1 MMRSMWPRRP
11 GGTGW
16 CASTARNSTHTIRQ
30 RRRRM
35 ATRRAK
41 DQEEGPAPPTI
52 PKSGQK
58 SAAEPHKRAAELRTA
73 LNRAAHEYYVLDRPT
88 IADATYDKMFRELVE
103 LEAAF
108 PDLSTPDSPTRR
120 VGAEAQSQL
129 AKHEHLRPMLSLGN
143 AFDDEELRAW
153 EERLLKIAGQE
164 LQVSGYTAELKIDGT
179 AVALTYEDHLFVMG
193 ATRGNGIIGE
203 DVTVNLRTVRDVPL
217 RLNESAPAGRIEIRG
232 EVYFPFDRFE
242 KMNAERARA
251 GDSVFANPRDAA
263 AGSLRQLDPA
273 ITASRP
279 LRFYGYS
286 VAAPDGEELP
296 FRTQSELLAALVEW
310 GVPVA
315 PNRRRCATLAEVESW
330 AHEIEHDVRPTLNF
344 AIDGGVVKVDSLRLQ
359 EELGVVGGRE
369 PRWAIA
375 RKFAPDIA
383 ETRLLAIEVNVGR
396 TGALNPFA
404 VLEPVEIGGVIVKLA
419 TLHNED
425 LIVSKD
431 LRVGDWVQ
439 VKRAGEV
446 IPQIIAP
453 IPEKRTGTEKPW
465 RMPSKCPACGTPP
478 TREEGEAAIY
488 CPNVACP
495 GRQLEGLVH
504 FTSRGAMDIRGL
516 SYARIQQLVT
526 AGLVRDAGD
535 IYSLKRESLL
545 KLEGY
550 AAKGADSL
558 IAAIQASKSQPLSR
572 LLHALGIRHVGSIA
586 AQVLAQH
593 FGTLDAIMAASAKD
607 IESVRGIGATIA
619 NGVVA
624 FFSDPAGKALVQ
636 KLRRA
641 GVNFAEPRAVVAGGP
656 LSGMTVVIT
665 GTLPTLSRAKATAL
679 IEAAGGRITGS
690 VSRSTS
696 FLVAGEEAGSKLE
709 KAKSLGVEVIDE
721 AGLLRRTQ
729 SPATSSS

>member
-1 MMRSMWPRRP
+1 MF
-11 GGTGW
+11 
-16 CASTARNSTHTIRQ
+16 
-30 RRRRM
+30 
-35 ATRRAK
+35 RALLEIENEFP
-41 DQEEGPAPPTI
+41 D
-52 PKSGQK
+52 
-58 SAAEPHKRAAELRTA
+58 LRTA
-73 LNRAAHEYYVLDRPT
+73 
-88 IADATYDKMFRELVE
+88 
-103 LEAAF
+103 
-108 PDLSTPDSPTRR
+108 DSPTRR

-129 AKHEHLRPMLSLGN
+129 TKHEHLRPMLSLGN

-153 EERLLKIAGQE
+153 EERLLKIAGKE
-164 LQVSGYTAELKIDGT
+164 VKASGYTAELKIDGT
-179 AVALTYEDHLFVMG
+179 AVALTFEDQLFVMG

-203 DVTVNLRTVRDVPL
+203 DVTVNMRTVRDVPL
-217 RLNESAPAGRIEIRG
+217 RLNESAPPGRIEIRG

-251 GDSVFANPRDAA
+251 GDSVFANPRNAA

-286 VAAPDGEELP
+286 VAAPDGEDLP

-330 AHEIEHDVRPTLNF
+330 AHEIEHDVRSRLNF

-383 ETRLLAIEVNVGR
+383 ETKLLAIEVNVGR
-396 TGALNPFA
+396 TGAMNPFA

-425 LIVSKD
+425 LIISKD

-446 IPQIIAP
+446 IPQVIAP

-465 RMPSKCPACGTPP
+465 RMPSKCPACGTAP

-516 SYARIQQLVT
+516 SYARIQQLVS

-535 IYSLKRESLL
+535 IYSLKRDGLL

-550 AAKGADSL
+550 AAKGADAL

-593 FGTLDAIMAASAKD
+593 FGTLDAIVTASAQD

-624 FFSDPAGKALVQ
+624 FFSDPAGKALVH

-641 GVNFAEPRAVVAGGP
+641 GVNFTEPRAVVAGGP

-679 IEAAGGRITGS
+679 IEAAGGRIAGS

-709 KAKSLGVEVIDE
+709 KAQSLGVEVIDE

-729 SPATSSS
+729 SAATSSS